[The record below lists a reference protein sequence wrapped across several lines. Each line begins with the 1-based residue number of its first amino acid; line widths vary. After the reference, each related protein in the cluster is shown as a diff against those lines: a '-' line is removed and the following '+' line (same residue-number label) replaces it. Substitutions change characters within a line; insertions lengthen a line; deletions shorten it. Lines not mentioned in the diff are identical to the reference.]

1 MPQSCCTADYD
12 RLFNAK
18 AAREDLEAYRRDGP
32 RGSTRRL
39 IEALRAQDVAGVTL
53 LDIGGGV
60 GVIQHELLA
69 AGAAASVDVDAS
81 HAFLAAARE
90 EAQRRG
96 FGDRA
101 AHRYGDFVE
110 LAPDVEP
117 ADLVTLDRVICCYP
131 DMAALVGTSVAH
143 ARRLYGLVFPVDR
156 WWIRLGARFG
166 NVLARLFC
174 GTFRAHIHPTRE
186 VDALVRSHGFERQ
199 MHHRG
204 WVWQTMVYR
213 GPRADTTELRDPR
226 NAR

>member
-12 RLFNAK
+12 RLFNEK
-18 AAREDLEAYRRDGP
+18 AARGDLESYRQHGP
-32 RGSTRRL
+32 QGSTARL
-39 IEALRAQDVAGVTL
+39 IDALREVGVGDATL

-81 HAFLAAARE
+81 HAYLGAARE
-90 EAQRRG
+90 EALRRG

-110 LAPDVEP
+110 LAPEIDV
-117 ADLVTLDRVICCYP
+117 ADVVTLDRVICCYP
-131 DMAALVGTSVAH
+131 DMPALVGASVAR
-143 ARRLYGLVFPVDR
+143 ARRVYGLVFPVDR

-166 NVLARLFC
+166 NVLARLCC
-174 GTFRAHIHPTRE
+174 GTFRAHIHPTRA
-186 VDALVRSHGFERQ
+186 VDALIRSRGFEPA

-204 WVWQTMVYR
+204 LVWQTIVYR
-213 GPRADTTELRDPR
+213 RVG
-226 NAR
+226 

>member
-1 MPQSCCTADYD
+1 MPQSCCTGDYD
-12 RLFNAK
+12 RLFNEK
-18 AAREDLEAYRRDGP
+18 AARDDLESYRRHGP
-32 RGSTRRL
+32 RGSTERL
-39 IEALRAQDVAGVTL
+39 IDAIRTMGVDGATL
-53 LDIGGGV
+53 IDIGGGV

-69 AGAAASVDVDAS
+69 AGAAASIDVDAS

-90 EAQRRG
+90 EAVRRG

-110 LAPDVEP
+110 LAPEVEP

-131 DMAALVGTSVAH
+131 DMTALVSASASR
-143 ARRLYGLVFPVDR
+143 ARRAYGLVFPVDR

-186 VDALVRSHGFERQ
+186 VDAVVRSHGFEPA

-204 WVWQTMVYR
+204 LVWQTIVYR
-213 GPRADTTELRDPR
+213 RVA
-226 NAR
+226 